1 MIMMIDIKKME
12 KNILATIAIK
22 SVQLET
28 HPKIVSANIVGAKFS

>member
-1 MIMMIDIKKME
+1 MIDMKNWK

-28 HPKIVSANIVGAKFS
+28 YPKIVSANIVGAKFS